1 MSITTPTDI
10 KYELNPAIPPFLPV
24 ILAIIAFL
32 SLCWLAFPFG
42 GWRYVIAS
50 FIGLFAGFALYHAS
64 FGFTA
69 GWRRIVTERR
79 GNGLRAQMLL
89 ILIVCALS
97 YPLIAYG
104 KTWNL
109 GEWNMRSGAFVF
121 PFGVGSAVGAFIFG
135 VGMQLGGSCASGTLF
150 TAGGGSTRMM
160 ITLASFVAGSVF
172 GTAHL
177 NFWNE
182 LPRFDAFSTINNY
195 GPAIAFLLTA
205 VFVMVV
211 VVWSIKR
218 EREAHGDLEPLRK
231 TGNLITGPWSLVLG
245 ALALVVVSIGTILT
259 LGRPWGITSG
269 FVLWGA
275 KAASALGVDMSVA
288 NFWHSKINVSQ
299 SVFSNSTSIMNM
311 SIILGALLAAGLAS
325 KFKPVLAIG
334 WKGLATAIIG
344 GLMMGYG
351 ARLASG
357 CNIGAYLAGIVS
369 GSLHGWFW
377 GIFAFI
383 GSTLMSFGKIKWKL

>member
-1 MSITTPTDI
+1 MSIAAPAIGNQTT
-10 KYELNPAIPPFLPV
+10 NPAFPPLVPV
-24 ILAIIAFL
+24 GLALVAFVA
-32 SLCWLAFPFG
+32 LCVLTFPYG
-42 GWRYVIAS
+42 GWRYVIATT
-50 FIGLFAGFALYHAS
+50 IGLFAGFALYHAA

-79 GNGLRAQMLL
+79 GNGIRAQMLL
-89 ILIVCALS
+89 ILIACALS

-121 PFGVGSAVGAFIFG
+121 PFGVGSAFGAFVFG
-135 VGMQLGGSCASGTLF
+135 AGMQLGGGCASGTLF

-160 ITLASFVAGSVF
+160 ITLASFVTGSVF

-177 NFWNE
+177 KFWNG
-182 LPRFDAFSTINNY
+182 LPRFSAFSTIKNY
-195 GPAIAFLLTA
+195 GPGVAFAMTA
-205 VFVMVV
+205 LFVGLVV
-211 VVWSIKR
+211 IWSIRR
-218 EREAHGDLEPLRK
+218 EKAAHGELETPRE
-231 TGNLITGPWSLVLG
+231 TGSLLTGPWSLALG
-245 ALALVVVSIGTILT
+245 ALALVVVSVGTILT

-269 FVLWGA
+269 FVQWGA
-275 KAASALGVDMSVA
+275 KFYSMLGADMGVA
-288 NFWHSKINVSQ
+288 TFWHAKINVSR
-299 SVFSNSTSIMNM
+299 SIFSNSTSIMNM
-311 SIILGALLAAGLAS
+311 GIILGALLAAGLAS
-325 KFKPVLAIG
+325 KFKPILAIG
-334 WKGLATAIIG
+334 WKGLATAVIG

-369 GSLHGWFW
+369 GSAHGWFW
-377 GIFAFI
+377 GVFAFI